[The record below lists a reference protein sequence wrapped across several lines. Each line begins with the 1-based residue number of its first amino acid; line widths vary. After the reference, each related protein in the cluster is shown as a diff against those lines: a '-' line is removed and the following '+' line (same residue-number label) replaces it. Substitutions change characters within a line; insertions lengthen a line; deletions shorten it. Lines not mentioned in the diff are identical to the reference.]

1 MVFFRAI
8 EGPEITLHYILFF
21 YSAMLTVH
29 RVSNI
34 CRCDS
39 NDLLLS
45 CEFMLLLHFSG
56 GNIFKNIWK
65 VSVLSTCDS

>member
-1 MVFFRAI
+1 MVLFRAI

-21 YSAMLTVH
+21 YSAMLTVC

-34 CRCDS
+34 WRSDS

-45 CEFMLLLHFSG
+45 CEFMLLLHFRRQYIQKHLES
-56 GNIFKNIWK
+56 
-65 VSVLSTCDS
+65 LSTVHL